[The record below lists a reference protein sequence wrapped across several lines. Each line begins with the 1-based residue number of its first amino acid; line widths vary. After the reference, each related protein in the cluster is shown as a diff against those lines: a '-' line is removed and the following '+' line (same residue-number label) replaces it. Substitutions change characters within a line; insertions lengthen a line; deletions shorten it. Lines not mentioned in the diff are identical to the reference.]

1 MHIIKKYR
9 GMLKTFPWKKKR
21 YKQLQGRG
29 NLVIFM
35 LTAREKRV
43 PYVPSDVQGFIKIE
57 TNLFFSEFVYSLNSV
72 LSYFG
77 TELFISRHIIFI
89 VDSKISLIADFVKG
103 TFTKE
108 HFLTKWPY
116 INIAKV

>member
-1 MHIIKKYR
+1 MHFIKKYR

-29 NLVIFM
+29 NSVIFM

-43 PYVPSDVQGFIKIE
+43 PYVPSNVQGFIKLNKME

-77 TELFISRHIIFI
+77 TEFFVFRVRSFLL
-89 VDSKISLIADFVKG
+89 LI
-103 TFTKE
+103 
-108 HFLTKWPY
+108 L
-116 INIAKV
+116 